1 MIEEMDALDQNNT
14 WTLVNLPTNKKAIGC
29 KWLFTIKINPD
40 GSLARLKAHLVAK
53 GYAQV
58 YGMDYSEAFSPGAKM
73 SSGESGKV
81 CRLRKSLYGLKKSP
95 RAWFGKFNTV
105 VTEFG
110 LRRSSYDHSAY
121 FASSAAD
128 RILLVVYVDDI
139 VITGSDRNEIQRK
152 GIYLSQRKYCLDVL
166 RDYRMIEAKNC
177 DAPMIPNGKL
187 GAHEG
192 DLLEEPEKYRRIVGK
207 LNYLTITRPD
217 IAFPVSVVSQ
227 FMSSP
232 RTSHWEAVYHI
243 LKYLKGA
250 PGRGILYQN
259 NGHHTLQGFTDAD
272 YNGDPTSRRSTTGYC
287 ILVGGNLVS
296 WKSKKQTIH
305 IANNPVFH
313 ERTKHIEV
321 DCHFTREKLE
331 DGTIATPHV
340 RSGEQLAD
348 VFTKALP
355 GSRISYICNKLGMI
369 NIYAPA

>member
-1 MIEEMDALDQNNT
+1 
-14 WTLVNLPTNKKAIGC
+14 
-29 KWLFTIKINPD
+29 
-40 GSLARLKAHLVAK
+40 
-53 GYAQV
+53 
-58 YGMDYSEAFSPGAKM
+58 
-73 SSGESGKV
+73 
-81 CRLRKSLYGLKKSP
+81 
-95 RAWFGKFNTV
+95 
-105 VTEFG
+105 
-110 LRRSSYDHSAY
+110 
-121 FASSAAD
+121 
-128 RILLVVYVDDI
+128 
-139 VITGSDRNEIQRK
+139 
-152 GIYLSQRKYCLDVL
+152 
-166 RDYRMIEAKNC
+166 
-177 DAPMIPNGKL
+177 MIPNGRL

-192 DLLEEPEKYRRIVGK
+192 DPLADAEKYRRIVGK

-232 RTSHWEAVYHI
+232 RTSHWEAVCHI

-259 NGHHTLQGFTDAD
+259 NGHHTVEGFTDAD

-287 ILVGGNLVS
+287 IRVGGNLVS
-296 WKSKKQTIH
+296 WKSKKQSVVSRSSAESEYRAMAQTTCELVWVRNLLGEIGFKQNKPMNLWCDNEAAIH